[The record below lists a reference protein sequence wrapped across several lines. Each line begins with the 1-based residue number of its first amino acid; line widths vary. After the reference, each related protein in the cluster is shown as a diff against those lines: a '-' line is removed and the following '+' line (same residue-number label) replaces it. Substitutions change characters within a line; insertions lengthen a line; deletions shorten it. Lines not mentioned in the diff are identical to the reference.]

1 MKFTSILIPR
11 WRLGFLKGT
20 LMALMFSAICSAGH
34 ALGGDYS
41 YNPYYP
47 QSGARDTPAYYPSY
61 YPQSI
66 AQYLTTY
73 DPAY

>member
-34 ALGGDYS
+34 ALEETILIIHII
-41 YNPYYP
+41 
-47 QSGARDTPAYYPSY
+47 QSPERGTHQP
-61 YPQSI
+61 
-66 AQYLTTY
+66 TTHHIVHNL
-73 DPAY
+73 